1 MKSMTANRQNIFL
14 PVIFVL
20 DLVDGLD
27 TKDGRSEFDHPSS
40 ESLK

>member
-1 MKSMTANRQNIFL
+1 MKSMTASRENIFL

-20 DLVDGLD
+20 DLVDGLVA
-27 TKDGRSEFDHPSS
+27 KDGRSELDHPSS